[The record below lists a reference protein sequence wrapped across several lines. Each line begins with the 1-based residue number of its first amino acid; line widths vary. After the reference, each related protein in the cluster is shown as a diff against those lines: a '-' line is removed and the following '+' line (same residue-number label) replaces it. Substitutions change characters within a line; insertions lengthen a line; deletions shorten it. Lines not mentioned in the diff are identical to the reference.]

1 MDKIKSHP
9 KVAES
14 VNIMDDKFKEI
25 SKDAFSASREAILS
39 MIPVIGSP
47 IQTGLS
53 SFLTERRLKNIED
66 FNRQLSIDLEQVKSR
81 LPSADCFQQDGV
93 ITITETIYEEVE
105 TSKAHNKLKYY
116 SAALTNTLL
125 NASSSNFNT
134 ETFYTEAL
142 IAIPMPYLL
151 ILDATVARVTGNS
164 QYSESEQDDYNFE
177 DTVNLNKGA
186 EEFLLNY
193 GFLEREYDQSQTLM
207 KMRMDNSLRGFQSL
221 NDFPTSVPSEPKYY
235 VRVTSLGISFMK
247 FIKNQQNNYN

>member
-151 ILDATVARVTGNS
+151 ILDATVA
-164 QYSESEQDDYNFE
+164 
-177 DTVNLNKGA
+177 
-186 EEFLLNY
+186 
-193 GFLEREYDQSQTLM
+193 
-207 KMRMDNSLRGFQSL
+207 
-221 NDFPTSVPSEPKYY
+221 
-235 VRVTSLGISFMK
+235 
-247 FIKNQQNNYN
+247 